1 MPKLL
6 LPNLSDIDV
15 KPVPIIEQ
23 MKRDVDILYA
33 APCKREPIVTRA
45 ENIFSFTRTK
55 ILSRDWLATYTY
67 IHLYIYIYTLVSS
80 VKYNFIDSHSANIYI
95 RFNIFQMFQR
105 KFNNVSRLTDIDSY
119 LGLNFPIDTTLRNFG
134 QL

>member
-95 RFNIFQMFQR
+95 FVLIFSKCFNENSIMF
-105 KFNNVSRLTDIDSY
+105 LD
-119 LGLNFPIDTTLRNFG
+119 LPISIPILD
-134 QL
+134 